1 MTGVMQGPVKT
12 AERSFVGADHAG
24 FMRRKQSPHVTFARQ
39 VQMEKPMRALAFV
52 VALLPL
58 SADAD
63 TPQVQ
68 PMTDREGWR
77 VIDTPK
83 PYAEMI
89 DALKAATKANKMGV
103 VTEAGPTDAAKAL
116 GITLPGNWVIGV
128 FAPQFAVRVLPLS
141 TAAMIEA
148 PIRFYVTEDADGSST
163 LAWKTPSFV
172 FAPYVAEAGPELA
185 AIAAELDARFEA
197 IATDATAK

>member
-1 MTGVMQGPVKT
+1 
-12 AERSFVGADHAG
+12 
-24 FMRRKQSPHVTFARQ
+24 
-39 VQMEKPMRALAFV
+39 MRALAFV

-68 PMTDREGWR
+68 PMTDRDGWR

-116 GITLPGNWVIGV
+116 GITLPGNRVIGV
-128 FAPQFAVRVLPLS
+128 FAPQFAARVLPLS

-163 LAWKTPSFV
+163 LAWKTPSLV
-172 FAPYVAEAGPELA
+172 FAPYIAEAGPELA